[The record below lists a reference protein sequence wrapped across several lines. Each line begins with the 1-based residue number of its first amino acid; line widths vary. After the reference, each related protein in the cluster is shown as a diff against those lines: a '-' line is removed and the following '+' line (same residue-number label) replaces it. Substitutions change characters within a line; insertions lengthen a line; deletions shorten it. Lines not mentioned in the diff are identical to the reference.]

1 MLYSVLIIVLILAN
15 MLFYSTKNHNYQLSY
30 VFIFLLVLS
39 TLGCRHLDNIAL
51 QNITSTMNEAESF
64 MIDNPQLA
72 YNLLDKIDYTSIKR
86 NKDKAKYALLF
97 TEAQYKNYYY
107 IENDSLIKVAVLYY
121 SKHKKWDYL
130 FRSYYSL
137 GCVYSLLK
145 LYPDAAVAFAQANEL
160 IDYVKS
166 DFQKGL
172 LFSRMGDIFYDCY
185 DYNRAEYYYINATFF
200 FDKAGRDYYTACAKG
215 SIANCRV
222 QTGDYYGSIDIYNEL
237 IDWTDSVDSL
247 NLKRQYMSNKYLCL
261 VICGEEEPQTS
272 LESNIMDYE
281 YSEKSFSILN
291 ILARYHI
298 SKHDFIHARELID
311 KAWTAE
317 PVDSVNILFTESL
330 YYEQEGDYNKALYYY
345 RESMSFNKQ
354 KALKVLSQPMIGAQ
368 SQYYRAVSELES
380 LKARHRLILFFTTL
394 ILLLLIMVATTLFII
409 NRKRKTNEQIRQ
421 NLYAI
426 DELTARDSISQNTI
440 HNLNELLKEKSESI
454 ENLNERIIDLSA
466 SESLSSTK
474 IQQLNLKVRKM
485 LRQQYELPDYL
496 YTRYYEQIDDNKK
509 AERLY
514 KIVKNQIAEFTN
526 SKNIERL
533 DKMLNDTFGDLM
545 NKLSSPILELKQK
558 EKLLLRL
565 VLTDISAKSMAAILN
580 DTNQN
585 INQRKKRLLEKIGRK
600 DPQLLVELIEA
611 LNS

>member
-1 MLYSVLIIVLILAN
+1 
-15 MLFYSTKNHNYQLSY
+15 
-30 VFIFLLVLS
+30 
-39 TLGCRHLDNIAL
+39 
-51 QNITSTMNEAESF
+51 
-64 MIDNPQLA
+64 
-72 YNLLDKIDYTSIKR
+72 
-86 NKDKAKYALLF
+86 
-97 TEAQYKNYYY
+97 
-107 IENDSLIKVAVLYY
+107 
-121 SKHKKWDYL
+121 
-130 FRSYYSL
+130 
-137 GCVYSLLK
+137 
-145 LYPDAAVAFAQANEL
+145 
-160 IDYVKS
+160 
-166 DFQKGL
+166 
-172 LFSRMGDIFYDCY
+172 
-185 DYNRAEYYYINATFF
+185 
-200 FDKAGRDYYTACAKG
+200 
-215 SIANCRV
+215 
-222 QTGDYYGSIDIYNEL
+222 
-237 IDWTDSVDSL
+237 
-247 NLKRQYMSNKYLCL
+247 
-261 VICGEEEPQTS
+261 
-272 LESNIMDYE
+272 
-281 YSEKSFSILN
+281 
-291 ILARYHI
+291 
-298 SKHDFIHARELID
+298 
-311 KAWTAE
+311 
-317 PVDSVNILFTESL
+317 
-330 YYEQEGDYNKALYYY
+330 
-345 RESMSFNKQ
+345 
-354 KALKVLSQPMIGAQ
+354 
-368 SQYYRAVSELES
+368 
-380 LKARHRLILFFTTL
+380 
-394 ILLLLIMVATTLFII
+394 MVATTLFII

>member
-1 MLYSVLIIVLILAN
+1 
-15 MLFYSTKNHNYQLSY
+15 
-30 VFIFLLVLS
+30 
-39 TLGCRHLDNIAL
+39 
-51 QNITSTMNEAESF
+51 
-64 MIDNPQLA
+64 
-72 YNLLDKIDYTSIKR
+72 
-86 NKDKAKYALLF
+86 
-97 TEAQYKNYYY
+97 
-107 IENDSLIKVAVLYY
+107 
-121 SKHKKWDYL
+121 
-130 FRSYYSL
+130 
-137 GCVYSLLK
+137 
-145 LYPDAAVAFAQANEL
+145 
-160 IDYVKS
+160 
-166 DFQKGL
+166 
-172 LFSRMGDIFYDCY
+172 
-185 DYNRAEYYYINATFF
+185 
-200 FDKAGRDYYTACAKG
+200 
-215 SIANCRV
+215 
-222 QTGDYYGSIDIYNEL
+222 
-237 IDWTDSVDSL
+237 
-247 NLKRQYMSNKYLCL
+247 
-261 VICGEEEPQTS
+261 
-272 LESNIMDYE
+272 MDYE

-291 ILARYHI
+291 ILARYYI

-311 KAWTAE
+311 KAWAAE